1 MYIKNSMGPRTVP
14 GTLGHTGED
23 RMGGGLR
30 PFRNNSLPRP
40 GPRGILFLGPTQNQ
54 AQEVI
59 NYTSL
64 SLITKSLSVS
74 VKCEKSSCSKC
85 KTDLRLSFRSAVNL
99 LSLIDGRCALT
110 KIEIKL
116 LDIFL
121 RLPGNGGLQLNY
133 ITCVNN
139 FNL

>member
-1 MYIKNSMGPRTVP
+1 
-14 GTLGHTGED
+14 
-23 RMGGGLR
+23 MGGGLH

-64 SLITKSLSVS
+64 SLVTKSVS

-85 KTDLRLSFRSAVNL
+85 KTDLRLSFRSEVNL
-99 LSLIDGRCALT
+99 LSLIDGRRALT

-116 LDIFL
+116 LDILL